1 MNSRDN
7 KRALCATTLLAL
19 VTLGARPAATQ
30 DGPKGV
36 EVVPV
41 HPIATPAPIGPA
53 VSPVREI
60 DLAICLD
67 TSGSMQGLLEAAKQK
82 LWAIVNDL
90 ALIDPAPR
98 LRVALLTYGN
108 DGHRAEDGWVR
119 VDTPLTEDLDLVSQ
133 QLFALST
140 NGGTELVGRV
150 LDRATTSLRWSTQP
164 EAMKWIVV
172 AGNESADQDAAV
184 PFRAACQRAIG
195 SDILVNSIFC
205 GPPTHGDAPGW
216 REIAKLADGH
226 YANIDQSQG
235 TVVVE
240 SPFDDQLTALSTG
253 INDTYLAFGAKGE
266 AGGQNQVVQDTNAI
280 GLNKAASA
288 GRAETKAGKLYFC
301 EWDLVDASG
310 REGFVLADV
319 AEEELPEV
327 MQPMTPAARGDYLKK
342 MRSTRGRMQQDIG
355 VLAEKRRGWI
365 EQQMREQGLDESKS
379 FDGALRKALREQVR
393 AKGFQYPT
401 VPPPILPA
409 ETEAVE
415 GTEETPP
422 ASEKQEAAEKAGT
435 GGRKLG
441 G

>member
-1 MNSRDN
+1 MMNTRN
-7 KRALCATTLLAL
+7 TRLALCATTLLAL
-19 VTLGARPAATQ
+19 VTTGARPATSQ
-30 DGPKGV
+30 DDPKGV
-36 EVVPV
+36 QVVPV
-41 HPIATPAPIGPA
+41 HPLPTPQPIGPSVTA
-53 VSPVREI
+53 VRDI

-67 TSGSMQGLLEAAKQK
+67 TSGSMQGLLEATKQK

-119 VDTPLTEDLDLVSQ
+119 IDTALTEDLDLVSQ
-133 QLFALST
+133 KLFALST

-150 LDRATTSLRWSTQP
+150 LDRATTALRWSTQP

-172 AGNESADQDAAV
+172 AGNESADQDSTV
-184 PFRAACQRAIG
+184 PFRGACRRAIG
-195 SDILVNSIFC
+195 VDILVNSIFC

-226 YANIDQSQG
+226 YANIDQAQG

-253 INDTYLAFGAKGE
+253 INATYLAYGVKGR
-266 AGGQNQVVQDTNAI
+266 AGSQNQVAQDLNAS

-301 EWDLVDASG
+301 DWDLVDVSA
-310 REGFVLADV
+310 REGFVLEDV

-327 MQPMTPAARGDYLKK
+327 MRPMTPAERKLYLEQ
-342 MRSTRGRMQQDIG
+342 MRANRGRLQKEIG
-355 VLAEKRRGWI
+355 ALANERKDWI
-365 EQQMREQGLDESKS
+365 LKQLQERGLDESKS
-379 FDGALRKALREQVR
+379 FDGALRKALRSQVR

-401 VPPPILPA
+401 APPAA
-409 ETEAVE
+409 ETQEAPSS
-415 GTEETPP
+415 GQ
-422 ASEKQEAAEKAGT
+422 KQEAAGKAAPAE
-435 GGRKLG
+435 RKLG
-441 G
+441 C